1 MADGTWW
8 TGREEA
14 LEAWVKVC
22 NECEEK
28 QIRAESNVERIK
40 NNTFSF
46 TITYMIAPKSLH
58 AALKALYELMPTL
71 SVSKTHLPH
80 FPCVFCP
87 AITTWAFSRD
97 KAHFPTLNAL
107 VYVSSSAPTSSV
119 WQSLPH
125 SLSMKT
131 LQMLLS
137 PTSTHH
143 TQQVEVTVFSLS
155 LSSSFSYLLCHV
167 NICCGSKSLTYSS

>member
-40 NNTFSF
+40 DNTFSF

-58 AALKALYELMPTL
+58 AALKALYKLMPTL
-71 SVSKTHLPH
+71 SVRLISHTFPVFSVLPSQH
-80 FPCVFCP
+80 GLFPETRHTFPC
-87 AITTWAFSRD
+87 
-97 KAHFPTLNAL
+97 
-107 VYVSSSAPTSSV
+107 
-119 WQSLPH
+119 
-125 SLSMKT
+125 
-131 LQMLLS
+131 
-137 PTSTHH
+137 
-143 TQQVEVTVFSLS
+143 
-155 LSSSFSYLLCHV
+155 
-167 NICCGSKSLTYSS
+167 